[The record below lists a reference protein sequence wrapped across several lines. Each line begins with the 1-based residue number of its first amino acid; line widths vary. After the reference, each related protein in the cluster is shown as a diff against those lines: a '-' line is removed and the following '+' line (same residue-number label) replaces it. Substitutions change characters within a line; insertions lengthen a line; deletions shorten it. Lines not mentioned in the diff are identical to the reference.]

1 MPTVNHS
8 SSTMVEDTL
17 HTTTPV
23 HNTLNDTLSAAT
35 LERTHSGDNH
45 KSSST
50 STTTSTSVDHAG
62 SSQERLPL
70 PVPERKLRVAVVG
83 SGLAGLTVAHVLSSL
98 HTEDGQGKEGIEV
111 ELFEKA
117 HKLGMDAASLS
128 VTCPCQKCA
137 IAAGRDNGDPNHEHV
152 EGRMDVPMRTFFAV
166 SMSWALRKTRH
177 KKKRDGDE
185 DAGYRMGR
193 MNSSDVI
200 ETYTWFDQKYYPNLV
215 RLYRSIGVKLIDADN
230 TLACF
235 DVAFD
240 SQLPASRLT
249 KDVNIEEP
257 YLSSR
262 SYKVSSDHTITLPDL
277 PPLSLRNP
285 YPFGRRLLGY
295 YRIARDYVKMLTVSK
310 EFMTENRMTEIGKD
324 RSEWGNGRKASLRE
338 FLVNGGYSH
347 DFSAFFVPLFA
358 CVCTCSFDRMMEY
371 PACVVLEYVARCMP
385 FGRMQFVSLGVREVT
400 ENLSKNIGTIHYN
413 TLIEKIIETDPSSNV
428 DGNKAPII
436 LVDSNG
442 VHREFDHVI
451 FATQANQA
459 AATLAGQ
466 RASKPLPKPYVT
478 SREKGYDESNYGR
491 REEHDLTDPETPKD
505 VTPETIPQNNPFY
518 HQIQTLSKF
527 PYERTQVICHT
538 DTAFLPK
545 NPASWRLLNIAKS
558 TTADILASPF
568 DQVTAEL
575 EQQQQTST
583 GFSIK
588 PFVASDQNE
597 LTNRKKGHDSGIASP
612 EVQSGSSTPITTAS
626 QSHNSAMATHIMNN
640 TASSLGTTTKFLQ
653 TTNPIFQPKPET
665 VISSAWFERAVVNP
679 ESMKAVDELNQQMEE
694 QTERLLAAA
703 TSESTQAT
711 SVSDRVWFVGSYA
724 YPGIP
729 LLEGCVVSA
738 VQVMERIIAAEP
750 AHRLA
755 ASVTAAKE
763 SFLKRDE
770 PMRERRL
777 RRKQELEQHPIGDN
791 SATAVYF
798 KTAWKDTLE
807 DERIWEQQEKKRLQ
821 EEEAQLLINGSSSGR
836 SLKKG
841 YVFSAVGSWTSSVY
855 VEVAFMLFLYIV
867 AIVQWWAV
875 FLIESAGFDGSRW
888 ALA

>member
-1 MPTVNHS
+1 M
-8 SSTMVEDTL
+8 STNITASFSPSTSLEE
-17 HTTTPV
+17 
-23 HNTLNDTLSAAT
+23 TLNDTLSTPNQSRNDDSNIA
-35 LERTHSGDNH
+35 SPNH
-45 KSSST
+45 T
-50 STTTSTSVDHAG
+50 Q
-62 SSQERLPL
+62 SQNEHQTIPA
-70 PVPERKLRVAVVG
+70 PSRKLRVAVVG
-83 SGLAGLTVAHVLSSL
+83 SGLAGLTVAHALSSL
-98 HTEDGQGKEGIEV
+98 YNENGHGEKGIEV

-128 VTCPCQKCA
+128 VACPCQKCA
-137 IAAGRDNGDPNHEHV
+137 IAAGRSDGNPDHEHV
-152 EGRMDVPMRTFFAV
+152 EGRMDVPMRSFFA
-166 SMSWALRKTRH
+166 
-177 KKKRDGDE
+177 E
-185 DAGYRMGR
+185 
-193 MNSSDVI
+193 
-200 ETYTWFDQKYYPNLV
+200 YYPNLV
-215 RLYRSIGVKLIDADN
+215 RLYRSIGVQIIDADN

-235 DVAFD
+235 DVTFD
-240 SQLPASRLT
+240 SESPSSRKT

-262 SYKVSSDHTITLPDL
+262 SYKVSSNHTITLPDL
-277 PPLSLRNP
+277 PPLSVFNP
-285 YPFGRRLLGY
+285 YPFGRRVLGY
-295 YRIARDYVKMLTVSK
+295 YRIARDYVRMLAVSK
-310 EFMTENRMTEIGKD
+310 EYMTENRMMEIGKD
-324 RSEWGNGRKASLRE
+324 RSEWGNGRQASLRE

-385 FGRMQFVSLGVREVT
+385 FGRMRFVASGVREVT
-400 ENLSKNIGTIHYN
+400 ENLSKNIETIHYN
-413 TLIEKIIETDPSSNV
+413 TLIEKIIETEPSSNA
-428 DGNKAPII
+428 DGTKAPII

-466 RASKPLPKPYVT
+466 RASKPLPKPFVT
-478 SREKGYDESNYGR
+478 LREKGDDESNYGR
-491 REEHDLTDPETPKD
+491 KEEHDLTDPETPRD
-505 VTPETIPQNNPFY
+505 VTPETISQNNPFY
-518 HQIQTLSKF
+518 RQIEVLSKF

-538 DTAFLPK
+538 DTSFLPK
-545 NPASWRLLNIAKS
+545 DPASWRLLNIAKS

-568 DQVTAEL
+568 DKVTAEL
-575 EQQQQTST
+575 EQQQST
-583 GFSIK
+583 GFSLN
-588 PFVASDQNE
+588 PSASLRQSE
-597 LTNRKKGHDSGIASP
+597 LINRKKGHDSGIASP
-612 EVQSGSSTPITTAS
+612 ETQSGSNTPVTTAS
-626 QSHNSAMATHIMNN
+626 ESHNSAMATHIMNN
-640 TASSLGTTTKFLQ
+640 TAVSLGTTTKFLQ

-679 ESMKAVDELNQQMEE
+679 ESMKAVDELNEQMDK
-694 QTERLLAAA
+694 QSDRLHTAA
-703 TSESTQAT
+703 TSESAPTT

-755 ASVTAAKE
+755 ASVTASKE

-777 RRKQELEQHPIGDN
+777 RRKQELEQQPIGDN
-791 SATAVYF
+791 SSSAVYF
-798 KTAWKDTLE
+798 GTAWKDTLD
-807 DERIWEQQEKKRLQ
+807 DERIWDQQEKKRL
-821 EEEAQLLINGSSSGR
+821 EEEAQLRFGDSSS
-836 SLKKG
+836 SLKKAKF
-841 YVFSAVGSWTSSVY
+841 VLAVGSWTSNIY
-855 VEVAFMLFLYIV
+855 VEVAFMLLLYIV

-875 FLIESAGFDGSRW
+875 FLLESAGFDGSRW

>member
-1 MPTVNHS
+1 MPADDHS
-8 SSTMVEDTL
+8 HSTMIEDTL
-17 HTTTPV
+17 HTTTSV
-23 HNTLNDTLSAAT
+23 HSTHDTLSATT
-35 LERTHSGDNH
+35 LKQAQSG
-45 KSSST
+45 SSDQSPST
-50 STTTSTSVDHAG
+50 STTTSTPVDHTG
-62 SSQERLPL
+62 SSQTL
-70 PVPERKLRVAVVG
+70 PVPGRKLRVAVVG
-83 SGLAGLTVAHVLSSL
+83 SGLAGLTVAHSLSSL
-98 HTEDGQGKEGIEV
+98 HTEDGQGEKGIEV

-128 VTCPCQKCA
+128 VTCPCEKCA

-152 EGRMDVPMRTFFAV
+152 EGRMDVPMRTFFA
-166 SMSWALRKTRH
+166 
-177 KKKRDGDE
+177 E
-185 DAGYRMGR
+185 
-193 MNSSDVI
+193 
-200 ETYTWFDQKYYPNLV
+200 YYPNLV

-240 SQLPASRLT
+240 SKLPASRMT

-262 SYKVSSDHTITLPDL
+262 SYKVNSNHTITLPDL

-413 TLIEKIIETDPSSNV
+413 TMIEKIIETNPSSNV

-442 VHREFDHVI
+442 VRREFDHVI

-466 RASKPLPKPYVT
+466 RASKPLPKPYIT
-478 SREKGYDESNYGR
+478 AREKGYDESHYGR
-491 REEHDLTDPETPKD
+491 REEHDLADPVTPKD
-505 VTPETIPQNNPFY
+505 VTPETISQSNPFY

-527 PYERTQVICHT
+527 AYERTQVICHT

-545 NPASWRLLNIAKS
+545 NRASWRLLNIAKS
-558 TTADILASPF
+558 TAADILASPF

-575 EQQQQTST
+575 EQQQQSST

-588 PFVASDQNE
+588 PYVASDQNE
-597 LTNRKKGHDSGIASP
+597 LTNRKKGHDSGVGSP
-612 EVQSGSSTPITTAS
+612 EFQSGSNTPVTTAS

-703 TSESTQAT
+703 TSESAPAT

-738 VQVMERIIAAEP
+738 VQVMDRIIAAEP

-755 ASVTAAKE
+755 ASVTASKD

-770 PMRERRL
+770 PMRQRRL
-777 RRKQELEQHPIGDN
+777 QRKQELEQNPIGDN

-798 KTAWKDTLE
+798 NTAWKDTLE
-807 DERIWEQQEKKRLQ
+807 DERIWGQEEKKRLQ
-821 EEEAQLLINGSSSGR
+821 EEKEAQLLVDGR
-836 SLKKG
+836 TPKKA